1 MYTHNYMYMYA
12 PALEA
17 ISSTVFMAWLW
28 AWLQTHRKRN
38 GYNERNCYNERN
50 GYNERN
56 CYNVLD
62 IKSQVLILEQSEFP
76 DIIMHS

>member
-17 ISSTVFMAWLW
+17 IATTVFMAWLW

-38 GYNERNCYNERN
+38 GYNERNCYNV
-50 GYNERN
+50 
-56 CYNVLD
+56 CD